1 MKYAKLKYNKLGK
14 NGDVV
19 FFLHGYGG
27 NKNSLEKLAKSACD
41 DKVCYLFDLYGF
53 GETNMPEKSYDIYD
67 YATSIYLFCVNK
79 GIKKVSI
86 VAHSF
91 GGRIGLILAS
101 VFDLNV
107 EKLVLIDSAGLRP
120 RYGFVYYLK
129 IWQYK
134 IAKKI
139 CRNKIRDNRFGSDE
153 YKKSDKM
160 MRLSY
165 LKVVNQHLDYLL
177 KYVNSK
183 TFIIWGRQDKD
194 TPQIM
199 AKKMYKNIQSSILK
213 VYNGDHF
220 IYVKKHPYI
229 KKDIKSFL
237 CGDCTEK

>member
-1 MKYAKLKYNKLGK
+1 MKYVKLKYNKLGK

-27 NKNSLEKLAKSACD
+27 NKKSMEKLARSACD
-41 DKVCYLFDLYGF
+41 NKVCYLFDLYGF
-53 GETNMPEKSYDIYD
+53 GETPMPEKSYDIYD
-67 YATSIYLFCVNK
+67 YAISIYLFCVNND
-79 GIKKVSI
+79 IKKVSI

-107 EKLVLIDSAGLRP
+107 EKLVLVDSAGLRP
-120 RYGFVYYLK
+120 RYGLTYYLK
-129 IWQYK
+129 IWEYK
-134 IAKKI
+134 IAKKFCHNEI
-139 CRNKIRDNRFGSDE
+139 CDEKFGSAE
-153 YKKSDKM
+153 YKNGDKL

-183 TFIIWGRQDKD
+183 ALIIWGRQDKD
-194 TPQIM
+194 TPLIM
-199 AKKMYKNIQSSILK
+199 AKKMNKDIKNSTLK

-220 IYVKKHPYI
+220 VYVKKHSYI
-229 KKDIKSFL
+229 KKDVKSFV
-237 CGDCTEK
+237 CGDCAKK